1 MSSGDGQTRTFRV
14 TPDGISAADA
24 WIEEVGR
31 HWGIAE
37 RTAFG
42 ARICVAEIAANVL
55 EHGGIKPDGPA
66 QLGVT
71 LTRRDSGLDV
81 EITDSGRPFDPT
93 AAPELPVSD
102 TIEAAHIGGLG
113 LRLVRSYASEV
124 TYRHDGVC
132 NRLTLRLRT
141 APPRSA
147 ACPNPS
153 EDPCPA
159 KRA

>member
-1 MSSGDGQTRTFRV
+1 MSSADGQTRTFRV
-14 TPDGISAADA
+14 TPAEISAADT

-31 HWGIAE
+31 RWGIAE

-55 EHGGIKPDGPA
+55 EHGAARAEPA

-71 LTRRDSGLDV
+71 LRRRESGLDV

-93 AAPELPVSD
+93 ALPQCPVSD
-102 TIEAAHIGGLG
+102 SVEAAHVGGLG

-124 TYRHDGVC
+124 SYRHDGVC
-132 NRLTLRLRT
+132 NHLTLRLR
-141 APPRSA
+141 A
-147 ACPNPS
+147 AAS
-153 EDPCPA
+153 
-159 KRA
+159 

>member
-1 MSSGDGQTRTFRV
+1 MSIAEGQTRTFRV

-31 HWGIAE
+31 DWGIAE

-55 EHGGIKPDGPA
+55 EHGGAGEPDTPT

-71 LTRRDSGLDV
+71 LRRRDSGLDL

-93 AAPELPVSD
+93 VAPEQPLADS
-102 TIEAAHIGGLG
+102 IEAAHIGGLG

-124 TYRHDGVC
+124 SYRHDGTC
-132 NRLTLRLRT
+132 NRLTLHL
-141 APPRSA
+141 RSA
-147 ACPNPS
+147 PT
-153 EDPCPA
+153 
-159 KRA
+159 

>member
-1 MSSGDGQTRTFRV
+1 MSSADGQTRTFRV

-31 HWGIAE
+31 DWGIAE

-55 EHGGIKPDGPA
+55 EHGSAGEPDTPT

-71 LTRRDSGLDV
+71 LRRHDTGLSV

-93 AAPELPVSD
+93 VAPERALPDS
-102 TIEAAHIGGLG
+102 IEAAHIGGLG

-132 NRLTLRLRT
+132 NRLTLHLRT
-141 APPRSA
+141 APP
-147 ACPNPS
+147 
-153 EDPCPA
+153 
-159 KRA
+159 

>member
-1 MSSGDGQTRTFRV
+1 MSSTDGETRIFRV

-31 HWGIAE
+31 DWGIAE

-55 EHGGIKPDGPA
+55 EHGGGDKPDA
-66 QLGVT
+66 KLGVT
-71 LTRRDSGLDV
+71 LRRRDSGLDV

-93 AAPELPVSD
+93 AAPERPLSD
-102 TIEAAHIGGLG
+102 SIEAAHIGGLG

-132 NRLTLRLRT
+132 NRLTLHLRT
-141 APPRSA
+141 APP
-147 ACPNPS
+147 
-153 EDPCPA
+153 
-159 KRA
+159 

>member
-1 MSSGDGQTRTFRV
+1 MSSADGQTRTFGV
-14 TPDGISAADA
+14 TPEEISAADA

-31 HWGIAE
+31 RWGIAE

-55 EHGGIKPDGPA
+55 EHGGALAEPA
-66 QLGVT
+66 QFGVT
-71 LTRRDSGLDV
+71 LRRRETGLDV

-93 AAPELPVSD
+93 TVPERPLSD

-132 NRLTLRLRT
+132 NHLILHFR
-141 APPRSA
+141 A
-147 ACPNPS
+147 ATS
-153 EDPCPA
+153 
-159 KRA
+159 

>member
-1 MSSGDGQTRTFRV
+1 MSSPDGQTRTFRV
-14 TPDGISAADA
+14 TPDEISAADA

-31 HWGIAE
+31 SWGIAE
-37 RTAFG
+37 RTTYG

-55 EHGGIKPDGPA
+55 EHGATPAEPA

-71 LTRRDSGLDV
+71 LRRRESGLDV

-93 AAPELPVSD
+93 TLPEHPLSD
-102 TIEAAHIGGLG
+102 AIEAAHIGGLG

-132 NRLTLRLRT
+132 NYLTLRLR
-141 APPRSA
+141 A
-147 ACPNPS
+147 AIS
-153 EDPCPA
+153 
-159 KRA
+159 